1 MGGTSA
7 RTKPAEDEIWPE
19 AGGNAGRGRTKI
31 LVVIGVVVVLIV
43 AAVAAWLLLPSGGEE
58 DKADA
63 GGASS
68 YVPDVY
74 VPQSPGQSA
83 GKVTARK
90 TDTRPFTEGEVF
102 DEMKQTTYR
111 NYTFQLKD
119 SDVTDDCAS
128 AVWGKLLTET
138 LARGECTQIARGAY
152 LSKDGTGAGMFVAIN
167 LVDQRAAQQV
177 LNALDPEL
185 KGGFVRTLAVDGASA
200 DFGSGFTAAY
210 SQAIGHYVIMS
221 WVGRADGGTPDAM
234 NELIDTS
241 LAVQKPEE
249 FAWGRIVLL
258 DPR

>member
-19 AGGNAGRGRTKI
+19 ADKGGGGGRTKI
-31 LVVIGVVVVLIV
+31 LVAVGVVVVLIA
-43 AAVAAWLLLPSGGEE
+43 AAVGAWLLLPS
-58 DKADA
+58 DDA
-63 GGASS
+63 EGGASS
-68 YVPDVY
+68 GGGAQYTPDVY
-74 VPQSPGQSA
+74 VPQTPGQNA
-83 GKVTARK
+83 GKVASRK

-102 DEMKQTTYR
+102 DEMKQATYR
-111 NYTFQLKD
+111 SFTFRLTD
-119 SDVTDDCAS
+119 SDVTEDCAS
-128 AVWGKLLTET
+128 VVWGELLTKT
-138 LARGECTQIARGAY
+138 LERGECTQVARGAY
-152 LSKDGTGAGMFVAIN
+152 VSKDGKGAGNFVAIN
-167 LVDQRAAQQV
+167 MVDQAAAQQV
-177 LNALDPEL
+177 LNSLDPDL
-185 KGGFVRTLAVDGASA
+185 KGGFVRPLAVEGAA

-221 WVGRADGGTPDAM
+221 WVGRADGGTPEAM